1 MAIKQIW
8 KTVRSQQN
16 ELKDGVKQRIICP
29 ILNVLQRF
37 VIISPNQNRVL
48 FQEAKNVDEAF
59 ITIARA
65 ALQQE
70 ADTELYNSSVPERI
84 DLRRNDTRN
93 QNGCSC

>member
-1 MAIKQIW
+1 MLCKGL
-8 KTVRSQQN
+8 SF
-16 ELKDGVKQRIICP
+16 CP
-29 ILNVLQRF
+29 IG
-37 VIISPNQNRVL
+37 ISNSRIL

-93 QNGCSC
+93 QNYRSN

>member
-1 MAIKQIW
+1 ML
-8 KTVRSQQN
+8 SQQN
-16 ELKDGVKQRIICP
+16 ELRDGVKQKTICL

-37 VIISPNQNRVL
+37 VSVLSNQNRVS

>member
-1 MAIKQIW
+1 MP
-8 KTVRSQQN
+8 SQQN
-16 ELKDGVKQRIICP
+16 ELRDGVKQRIICL
-29 ILNVLQRF
+29 ILSVLQRF
-37 VIISPNQNRVL
+37 VFALFNQNRIL

>member
-1 MAIKQIW
+1 M
-8 KTVRSQQN
+8 RSQQS
-16 ELKDGVKQRIICP
+16 ELKDGVKQRTICL

-37 VIISPNQNRVL
+37 VVQISCPIRIEFF

>member
-1 MAIKQIW
+1 MP
-8 KTVRSQQN
+8 SQQK
-16 ELKDGVKQRIICP
+16 EPRDGAKQRIICP

-37 VIISPNQNRVL
+37 VFVFFNQNRIL

>member
-1 MAIKQIW
+1 M
-8 KTVRSQQN
+8 RSQQN
-16 ELKDGVKQRIICP
+16 VLKDGVKQRTICL

-37 VIISPNQNRVL
+37 VIISSNRSQNRIL

>member
-1 MAIKQIW
+1 M
-8 KTVRSQQN
+8 RSQQN

>member
-1 MAIKQIW
+1 MLCKGL
-8 KTVRSQQN
+8 SF
-16 ELKDGVKQRIICP
+16 CP
-29 ILNVLQRF
+29 IG
-37 VIISPNQNRVL
+37 ISNSRIL

>member
-1 MAIKQIW
+1 
-8 KTVRSQQN
+8 VPSQQK
-16 ELKDGVKQRIICP
+16 ELRDGAKQRIICP

-37 VIISPNQNRVL
+37 VSVLSNQKRIL